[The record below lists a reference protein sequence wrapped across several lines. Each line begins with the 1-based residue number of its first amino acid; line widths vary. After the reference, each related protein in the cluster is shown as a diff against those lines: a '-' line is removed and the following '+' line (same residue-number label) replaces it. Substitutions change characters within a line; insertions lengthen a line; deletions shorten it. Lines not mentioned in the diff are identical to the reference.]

1 MSSTLASSAARC
13 QANSPALDDRDQDKE
28 LVLLRTALRE
38 AIEESG
44 VKKESVAAAM
54 GLPDPAYLSKLFSGE
69 KMITARHIV
78 GLPNDVE
85 RIFDRKRAEQSGFV
99 CIEPVDDATADRYLA
114 IGLFARLSR
123 SALPM
128 KTAGPIKVDLHAEKK
143 SRTA

>member
-1 MSSTLASSAARC
+1 MSTTLASAALRC
-13 QANSPALDDRDQDKE
+13 QANSPDPGQNDQDKE
-28 LVLLRTALRE
+28 LVLLRIALRE

-44 VKKESVAAAM
+44 EKKEAVAAAM
-54 GLPDPAYLSKLFSGE
+54 GLPDAAYLSKLFSGE

-78 GLPNDVE
+78 GLPNNVE

-123 SALPM
+123 GLPS
-128 KTAGPIKVDLHAEKK
+128 KTSGPIKAEIRGQKK
-143 SRTA
+143 AGVA